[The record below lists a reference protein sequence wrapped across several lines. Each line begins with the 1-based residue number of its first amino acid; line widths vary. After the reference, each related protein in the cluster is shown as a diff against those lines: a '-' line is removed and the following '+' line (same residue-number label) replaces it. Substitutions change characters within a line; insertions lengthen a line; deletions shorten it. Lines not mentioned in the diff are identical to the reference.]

1 MKTKHLFFSFAVM
14 AVCASVLFVACSK
27 NMSSEG
33 TASSTGTQSVSLF
46 MTDGPGVYNH
56 VYLDIKSISVL
67 VDTSSNTRMHDG
79 DDWDRFGSRNSK
91 PDSSFVWDSLNVKA
105 GVYDLLQLR
114 NGVDTLLATSN
125 IAAGSVRLI
134 RINLGTNNSVMKD
147 SVSYPLQI
155 PAGAPSYIL
164 VKLMGNEWEH
174 FAVNSSRLWIDFD
187 IMRSIVLYNN
197 VYYLHPFIRTFVV
210 SKTGSIAGRIMPEVA
225 WPEAV
230 SIYGSSDTAYAL
242 PNRDGN
248 FETRG
253 LKDGTYSVHI
263 TAASGYRD
271 TTISN
276 VTISNAS
283 NISIGTITLHQ

>member
-1 MKTKHLFFSFAVM
+1 M
-14 AVCASVLFVACSK
+14 
-27 NMSSEG
+27 
-33 TASSTGTQSVSLF
+33 
-46 MTDGPGVYNH
+46 
-56 VYLDIKSISVL
+56 
-67 VDTSSNTRMHDG
+67 
-79 DDWDRFGSRNSK
+79 
-91 PDSSFVWDSLNVKA
+91 KA

-147 SVSYPLQI
+147 SVTYPLQI
-155 PAGAPSYIL
+155 PAGASTYIL

-174 FAVNSSRLWIDFD
+174 FAVNASRLWIDFD
-187 IMRSIVLYNN
+187 IMRSIVFYNN
-197 VYYLHPFIRTFVV
+197 AYYLFPFIRTFVV
-210 SKTGSIAGRIMPEVA
+210 SNTGSIAGRILPEVA

-248 FETRG
+248 FKTRG

-271 TTISN
+271 TTITN
-276 VTISNAS
+276 VKISNAS
-283 NISIGTITLHQ
+283 NVSIGTITLHQ